1 MRNLLL
7 AIALICAVSM
17 QAQEPLKL
25 KVEAIE
31 TTPTEKVYNFITIN
45 FVDIIGWQFMMDFDG
60 TKMKFKEIRNP
71 IHPSQTSN
79 NFYEPTPGE
88 LRSVWIDTDLDANNF
103 PDTTVLFQ
111 LVFEILEP
119 EGTPLCF
126 LETQEY
132 FEFIMDDGSDFTL
145 TEILISDD
153 CYQGFSIFL
162 EGSST
167 ENTEVS
173 VDLFLKEVSL
183 TTSGTLSFT
192 SPVDQ
197 QLHLSLFDLN
207 GKQLTS
213 FGEKEF
219 ITGRNTLQC
228 KPITSGVYVLKAVA
242 ENGKE
247 GAVKVF
253 SY

>member
-7 AIALICAVSM
+7 SIALICTVSM
-17 QAQEPLKL
+17 QAQVPLKL

-31 TTPTEKVYNFITIN
+31 TTPTEKVYNFITID
-45 FVDIIGWQFMMDFDG
+45 FVDIIGWQFIMDFDG

-71 IHPSQTSN
+71 IHPSHTSS

-88 LRSVWIDTDLDANNF
+88 LRSVWIDTDLESNNF

-119 EGTPLCF
+119 DGTPLCF
-126 LETQEY
+126 LESQEY
-132 FEFIMDDGSDFTL
+132 FEFIMDAASDYSL
-145 TEILISDD
+145 SEVLISDD

-167 ENTEVS
+167 ENTAVAAEP
-173 VDLFLKEVSL
+173 FLNDVSL
-183 TTSGTLSFT
+183 STSGTLSFT

-197 QLHLSLFDLN
+197 RLHISLFDLN
-207 GKQLTS
+207 GKQLIS
-213 FGEKEF
+213 LGEKEF
-219 ITGRNTLQC
+219 ATGRNTLLC
-228 KPITSGVYVLKAVA
+228 KSITSGVYVLKAVA
-242 ENGKE
+242 KDGKE
-247 GAVKVF
+247 SAVKVF
-253 SY
+253 AY